1 MIRIGIVGC
10 GTIGAKLAK
19 YIDADL
25 RNKARLTA
33 IFDIDEQKTRDLA
46 GALRVAP
53 EISGVDALIDSA
65 DLVIEAASAKIS
77 LEIAMKTIVA
87 GKDVMV
93 MSTGGL
99 LKDHKTLFE
108 LAKEKNANVYLPSG
122 AVCGLD
128 GLKAAKFSKISRVTL
143 TTRKPHEGFRGAPY
157 IVKNNIALEEMRS
170 DTVLFE
176 GNATDAM
183 EGFPANINVA
193 ATLSLCGVGSDKT
206 IVRIIASPSATR
218 NTHEIEAEGE
228 FGRFL
233 ARTENV
239 PSPDNPKTS
248 YLAILSAIATLNG
261 ILERVKIGT

>member
-25 RNKARLTA
+25 EGKAKVAA
-33 IFDIDEQKTRDLA
+33 ISDIDEQKTRKLA
-46 GALRVAP
+46 GALKSAP
-53 EISGVDALIDSA
+53 KILEADALIDVV
-65 DLVIEAASAKIS
+65 DLVVEAASAKIS
-77 LEIAMKTIVA
+77 FDIAKKTVSA
-87 GKDVMV
+87 GKDVLI

-99 LKDHKTLFE
+99 LKNYKTLFD
-108 LAKEKNANVYLPSG
+108 LAKEKEANIYLPSG
-122 AVCGLD
+122 AICGLD
-128 GLKAAKFSKISRVTL
+128 GLKGAKFSKIEKITL
-143 TTRKPHEGFRGAPY
+143 TTTKPPEGFKGAPY
-157 IVKNNIALEEMRS
+157 VTKNNIALEEIKS

-176 GNATDAM
+176 GDALQAM

-193 ATLSLCGVGSDKT
+193 ATLSLCGIGSDKT
-206 IVRIIASPSATR
+206 KVKIIASPSITR
-218 NTHEIEAEGE
+218 NIHEVEVEGE
-228 FGRFL
+228 FGKL
-233 ARTENV
+233 IARTENV